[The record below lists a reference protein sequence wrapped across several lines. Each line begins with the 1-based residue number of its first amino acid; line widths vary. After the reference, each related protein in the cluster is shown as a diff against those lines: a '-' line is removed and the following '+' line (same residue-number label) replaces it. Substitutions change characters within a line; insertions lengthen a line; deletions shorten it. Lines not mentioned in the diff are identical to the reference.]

1 MPVKGPENGKGPGE
15 TDLDQDQSESGQG
28 ALGDDATTQE
38 DASKSQETRTAEAN
52 PANQDGQRGGEKKEK
67 VLGKGGQPGRSP
79 SRPMKPPT
87 KLHGQEQARAPPV
100 SDKPPVK
107 LPHVG
112 VKKGG
117 HSRHLD
123 AKKSFAAEKA
133 ALLAS
138 RRA

>member
-1 MPVKGPENGKGPGE
+1 MPVKGPANGKGVGE

-38 DASKSQETRTAEAN
+38 DASQPQEMGTAEAD
-52 PANQDGQRGGEKKEK
+52 QDGQREGEHKAK
-67 VLGKGGQPGRSP
+67 VSGNGGQPGRSS
-79 SRPMKPPT
+79 SRPMKPST
-87 KLHGQEQARAPPV
+87 KSHGQEQARAPPPV
-100 SDKPPVK
+100 SDKSPVK

-112 VKKGG
+112 VKRGV
-117 HSRHLD
+117 HSRPPD
-123 AKKSFAAEKA
+123 AKKESFAAEKA